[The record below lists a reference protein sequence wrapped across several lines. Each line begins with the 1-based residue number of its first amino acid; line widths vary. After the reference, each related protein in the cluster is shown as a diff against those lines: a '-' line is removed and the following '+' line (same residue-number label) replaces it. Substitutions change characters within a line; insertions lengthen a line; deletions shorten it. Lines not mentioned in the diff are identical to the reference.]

1 MLISAIMYRT
11 LFVVNIKN
19 KFLRYN
25 LKLISTAFELKS
37 SIKLAYIM
45 SRLDWNYYPLN
56 FFHQETIILDP
67 PSLMIVS
74 DFREKIFNSL

>member
-1 MLISAIMYRT
+1 MGYIGCRLLTFTKPIQYKKYVVQLNWNNNFGSMLISVIMYRT

-25 LKLISTAFELKS
+25 LKLISTAFEFKS

-45 SRLDWNYYPLN
+45 SRLD
-56 FFHQETIILDP
+56 
-67 PSLMIVS
+67 
-74 DFREKIFNSL
+74 